1 MEDLRLVTTEE
12 FNGVDCNFYKAD
24 CDMWMTRRQI
34 GQALG
39 YSNPRLAITKI
50 HQAHADRL
58 DPLSSSTVSVL
69 VEGRNREATI
79 YNERGIFEI
88 CRWSRQPKANEFMDW
103 VWDIVEAYR
112 RGEFQRKPRETA
124 ITPVE
129 KFLDGMQNM
138 FLEMR
143 EENRVFKD
151 TVLKILE
158 SQQTIQPPIEKPVE
172 VIAPEEVKS
181 TCELPIPNSDDYEK
195 ISWKA
200 SVYFRID
207 YIMKYSNDFAT
218 RGKALSSIYK
228 KMTNVYG
235 IVWYEENKEYKR
247 NFGLIQS
254 RVSQL
259 DVCFYKEDLKDL
271 FESILDGMVET
282 VRRWV
287 EKELEAKEAKA
298 ETEQKEEIEINPEKD
313 WQYYKEK
320 IRELCEKTGNKSIGG
335 TSVYSVIIR
344 KMDVDWSKYETNKK
358 KTELVRK
365 YPKLFAE
372 FSKTADKYLEEKLK

>member
-1 MEDLRLVTTEE
+1 MEDLRLITTEE

-24 CDMWMTRRQI
+24 SNMWMTRRQI

-69 VEGRNREATI
+69 VEGKNREATI

-129 KFLDGMQNM
+129 KFLDGIQDIIQA
-138 FLEMR
+138 MR
-143 EENRVFKD
+143 EENNVFKES
-151 TVLKILE
+151 VLKILE
-158 SQQTIQPPIEKPVE
+158 SQQRQTTNNEVVEEPVKTPEVATPVTKPKEKVGFIKSIENPRLDGWKME
-172 VIAPEEVKS
+172 VNRKAVYIISNNDEYKTKGKVFS
-181 TCELPIPNSDDYEK
+181 TCYLK
-195 ISWKA
+195 
-200 SVYFRID
+200 
-207 YIMKYSNDFAT
+207 MK
-218 RGKALSSIYK
+218 
-228 KMTNVYG
+228 NVYG
-235 IVWYEENKEYKR
+235 VCWAQENKEYR
-247 NFGLIQS
+247 RTFGLE
-254 RVSQL
+254 SQRGRLSTL
-259 DVCFYKEDLKDL
+259 DVVFNDENLKDL
-271 FESILDGMVET
+271 FDSILDGIYENT
-282 VRRWV
+282 KRQV
-287 EKELEAKEAKA
+287 EKRKLEV
-298 ETEQKEEIEINPEKD
+298 NVHKD

-320 IRELCEKTGNKSIGG
+320 IRELCEQTGNRSLGG
-335 TSVYSVIIR
+335 SSVYSGIVR
-344 KMDVDWSKYETNKK
+344 MMDVDWSKYDTSKK
-358 KTELVRK
+358 KTQLVRE
-365 YPKLFAE
+365 YPELFVE

>member
-1 MEDLRLVTTEE
+1 MEDLRLVTTEK

-24 CDMWMTRRQI
+24 SNMWMTRRQI

-69 VEGRNREATI
+69 VEGKNREATI

-88 CRWSRQPKANEFMDW
+88 CRWSRQPKANEFLDW
-103 VWDIVEAYR
+103 VWDIIEAYR

-151 TVLKILE
+151 TVLQILE
-158 SQQTIQPPIEKPVE
+158 SQQGQVVQKPVE
-172 VIAPEEVKS
+172 KVEVQEKTVNQLKS
-181 TCELPIPNSDDYEK
+181 KPVVKPVVK
-195 ISWKA
+195 IENPRLDTWKFEINTKA
-200 SVYFRID
+200 A
-207 YIMKYSNDFAT
+207 YIVFNGNEYKTKGKVFSACYSKMK
-218 RGKALSSIYK
+218 
-228 KMTNVYG
+228 NVYG
-235 IVWYEENKEYKR
+235 ICWPQENKEYR
-247 NFGLIQS
+247 RAFGLE
-254 RVSQL
+254 SQRGRLSTL
-259 DVCFYKEDLKDL
+259 DVVFNDENLKDL
-271 FESILDGMVET
+271 FDSILDGIYENTKRKVIKKNT
-282 VRRWV
+282 
-287 EKELEAKEAKA
+287 
-298 ETEQKEEIEINPEKD
+298 EINPEKD

-320 IRELCEKTGNKSIGG
+320 IQKLCEQTGNKSVGG
-335 TSVYSVIIR
+335 SSIYSGIIR

-358 KTELVRK
+358 KTELVKK
-365 YPKLFAE
+365 YPELFVE

>member
-1 MEDLRLVTTEE
+1 MEDLRLVTTEK

-24 CDMWMTRRQI
+24 SNMWMTRRQI

-88 CRWSRQPKANEFMDW
+88 CRWSRQPKANEFLDW
-103 VWDIVEAYR
+103 VWDIIEAYR

-151 TVLKILE
+151 TVLQILE
-158 SQQTIQPPIEKPVE
+158 SQQGQVVQKPVE
-172 VIAPEEVKS
+172 KVEVQEKTVNQLKS
-181 TCELPIPNSDDYEK
+181 KPVVKPVVK
-195 ISWKA
+195 IENPRLDTWKFEINTKA
-200 SVYFRID
+200 A
-207 YIMKYSNDFAT
+207 YIVFNGNEYKTKGKVFSACYSKMK
-218 RGKALSSIYK
+218 
-228 KMTNVYG
+228 NVYG
-235 IVWYEENKEYKR
+235 ICWPQENKEYR
-247 NFGLIQS
+247 RAFGLE
-254 RVSQL
+254 SQRGRLSTL
-259 DVCFYKEDLKDL
+259 DVVFNDENLKDL
-271 FESILDGMVET
+271 FDSILDGIYENTKRKVIKKNT
-282 VRRWV
+282 
-287 EKELEAKEAKA
+287 
-298 ETEQKEEIEINPEKD
+298 EINPEKD

-320 IRELCEKTGNKSIGG
+320 IQKLCEQTGNKSVGG
-335 TSVYSVIIR
+335 SSIYSGIIR

-358 KTELVRK
+358 KTELVKK
-365 YPKLFAE
+365 YPELFVE

>member
-1 MEDLRLVTTEE
+1 MEDLRLVTTEK

-69 VEGRNREATI
+69 VEGKNREATI
-79 YNERGIFEI
+79 YNEKGIFEI

-103 VWDIVEAYR
+103 VWDIIEAYR

-143 EENRVFKD
+143 EENKIFKD
-151 TVLKILE
+151 TVLKILK
-158 SQQTIQPPIEKPVE
+158 SQQRQEVQKPVE
-172 VIAPEEVKS
+172 KLEAQEKTVNQVK
-181 TCELPIPNSDDYEK
+181 TKPAVKPVVK
-195 ISWKA
+195 IENPRLDTWKFEIGA
-200 SVYFRID
+200 KAA
-207 YIMKYSNDFAT
+207 YIVFNGNEYKTKGKVFSACYSKMK
-218 RGKALSSIYK
+218 
-228 KMTNVYG
+228 NVYG
-235 IVWYEENKEYKR
+235 ICWSQENKEYR
-247 NFGLIQS
+247 RAFGLE
-254 RVSQL
+254 SQRGRLSTL
-259 DVCFYKEDLKDL
+259 DVVFNDENLKDL
-271 FESILDGMVET
+271 FDSILDGIYENT
-282 VRRWV
+282 KR
-287 EKELEAKEAKA
+287 KA
-298 ETEQKEEIEINPEKD
+298 IKKNTGTNPEKD

-320 IRELCEKTGNKSIGG
+320 IQKLCEQTGNKSLGG
-335 TSVYSVIIR
+335 SSIYSGIIR

-365 YPKLFAE
+365 YPELFAE

>member
-12 FNGVDCNFYKAD
+12 FNGVNCNFYKAD

-58 DPLSSSTVSVL
+58 DPLPSSTVSVL
-69 VEGRNREATI
+69 VEGKNREATI

-151 TVLKILE
+151 AVLQILQ
-158 SQQTIQPPIEKPVE
+158 SQQGQVVQKPIEKVE
-172 VIAPEEVKS
+172 VQEKTVNQLKTKPVVK
-181 TCELPIPNSDDYEK
+181 PVVK
-195 ISWKA
+195 IENPRLDTWKFEINTKA
-200 SVYFRID
+200 A
-207 YIMKYSNDFAT
+207 YIVFNGNEYKTKGKVFSACYSKMK
-218 RGKALSSIYK
+218 
-228 KMTNVYG
+228 NVYG
-235 IVWYEENKEYKR
+235 ICWPQENKEYR
-247 NFGLIQS
+247 RAFGLE
-254 RVSQL
+254 SQRGRLSTL
-259 DVCFYKEDLKDL
+259 DVVFNDENLKDL
-271 FESILDGMVET
+271 FDSILDGIYENTKRKVIKRNT
-282 VRRWV
+282 G
-287 EKELEAKEAKA
+287 
-298 ETEQKEEIEINPEKD
+298 TNSEKD

-320 IRELCEKTGNKSIGG
+320 IQKLCEQTGNKSVGG
-335 TSVYSVIIR
+335 SSIYSGIIR

-358 KTELVRK
+358 KTELVKK
-365 YPKLFAE
+365 YPELFVE
-372 FSKTADKYLEEKLK
+372 FSKTADRYLEEKLK

>member
-1 MEDLRLVTTEE
+1 MEDLRLVTTEK

-24 CDMWMTRRQI
+24 SNMWMTRRQI

-103 VWDIVEAYR
+103 VWDIIEAYR

-158 SQQTIQPPIEKPVE
+158 SQQGQEVQKPIEKVE
-172 VIAPEEVKS
+172 VQEKTINQLKTKQVVK
-181 TCELPIPNSDDYEK
+181 PVVK
-195 ISWKA
+195 IENPKLDAWKFEINTKA
-200 SVYFRID
+200 A
-207 YIMKYSNDFAT
+207 YIVFNGNEYKTKGKVFSACYSKMK
-218 RGKALSSIYK
+218 
-228 KMTNVYG
+228 NVYG
-235 IVWYEENKEYKR
+235 VCWPQENKEYR
-247 NFGLIQS
+247 RAFGLE
-254 RVSQL
+254 SQRGRLSTL
-259 DVCFYKEDLKDL
+259 DVVFNDENLKDL
-271 FESILDGMVET
+271 FDSILDGIYENTKRKVIKKNT
-282 VRRWV
+282 
-287 EKELEAKEAKA
+287 
-298 ETEQKEEIEINPEKD
+298 EINPEKD
-313 WQYYKEK
+313 WQYYKNK
-320 IRELCEKTGNKSIGG
+320 IQKLCEQTGNKSVGG
-335 TSVYSVIIR
+335 SSIYSGIIR

-365 YPKLFAE
+365 YPELFVE

>member
-1 MEDLRLVTTEE
+1 MEDLRLETTEK
-12 FNGVDCNFYKAD
+12 FNGVDCNFYKTD

-69 VEGRNREATI
+69 VEGKNREATI

-103 VWDIVEAYR
+103 VWDIIEAYR

-158 SQQTIQPPIEKPVE
+158 SQQRQEVQKPVE
-172 VIAPEEVKS
+172 KLEAQEKTVNQVKTKPAVKS
-181 TCELPIPNSDDYEK
+181 VVK
-195 ISWKA
+195 IENPRLDTWKFEIGA
-200 SVYFRID
+200 KAA
-207 YIMKYSNDFAT
+207 YIVFNGNEYKTKGKVFSACYSKMK
-218 RGKALSSIYK
+218 
-228 KMTNVYG
+228 NVYG
-235 IVWYEENKEYKR
+235 ICWSQENKEYR
-247 NFGLIQS
+247 RAFGLE
-254 RVSQL
+254 SQRGRLSTL
-259 DVCFYKEDLKDL
+259 DVVFNDENLKDL
-271 FESILDGMVET
+271 FDSILDGIYENT
-282 VRRWV
+282 KR
-287 EKELEAKEAKA
+287 KA
-298 ETEQKEEIEINPEKD
+298 IKKNTGTNPEKD

-320 IRELCEKTGNKSIGG
+320 IQKLCEQTGNKSLGG
-335 TSVYSVIIR
+335 SSIYSGIIR
-344 KMDVDWSKYETNKK
+344 MMNVDWSKYETNKK

-365 YPKLFAE
+365 YPELFVE

>member
-1 MEDLRLVTTEE
+1 MKDLRLVTTEE
-12 FNGVDCNFYKAD
+12 FNGVDCNFYRAD
-24 CDMWMTRRQI
+24 SNMWMTRGQI
-34 GQALG
+34 GKALG
-39 YSNPRLAITKI
+39 YHNPRIAIGKI
-50 HQAHADRL
+50 HTAHRDRL
-58 DPLSSSTVSVL
+58 DPLSVDTNLVSTDGKEYS
-69 VEGRNREATI
+69 TYI

-129 KFLDGMQNM
+129 KFLDGMQDM

-298 ETEQKEEIEINPEKD
+298 ETEQKEEIEINPKKD

-365 YPKLFAE
+365 YPELFVE
-372 FSKTADKYLEEKLK
+372 FSKTADRYLEEKLK

>member
-24 CDMWMTRRQI
+24 SNMWMTRGQI
-34 GQALG
+34 GKALG
-39 YSNPRLAITKI
+39 YHNPRIAIGKI
-50 HQAHADRL
+50 HTAHRDRL
-58 DPLSSSTVSVL
+58 DPLSVDTNLVSTDGKEYS
-69 VEGRNREATI
+69 TYI

-103 VWDIVEAYR
+103 VWDIIEAYR

-158 SQQTIQPPIEKPVE
+158 SQQGQEVQKPVKKLE
-172 VIAPEEVKS
+172 AQEKTVNQVK
-181 TCELPIPNSDDYEK
+181 TKPVVK
-195 ISWKA
+195 IENPRLDTWKFEIGTKA
-200 SVYFRID
+200 A
-207 YIMKYSNDFAT
+207 YIVFNGNEYKTKGKVFSACYSKMK
-218 RGKALSSIYK
+218 
-228 KMTNVYG
+228 NVYG
-235 IVWYEENKEYKR
+235 ICWSQENKEYR
-247 NFGLIQS
+247 RAFGLE
-254 RVSQL
+254 SQRGRLSTL
-259 DVCFYKEDLKDL
+259 DVVFNDENLKDL
-271 FESILDGMVET
+271 FDSILDGIYENT
-282 VRRWV
+282 KR
-287 EKELEAKEAKA
+287 KA
-298 ETEQKEEIEINPEKD
+298 IKRNTGTNPEKD

-320 IRELCEKTGNKSIGG
+320 IQKLCEQTGNKSLGG
-335 TSVYSVIIR
+335 SSIYSGIIR
-344 KMDVDWSKYETNKK
+344 MMDVDWSKYETNKK

-365 YPKLFAE
+365 YPELFTE
-372 FSKTADKYLEEKLK
+372 FSRTADKYLEEKLK

>member
-12 FNGVDCNFYKAD
+12 FNGVNCNFYKAD

-69 VEGRNREATI
+69 VEGKNREATI

-151 TVLKILE
+151 AVLQILQ
-158 SQQTIQPPIEKPVE
+158 SQQGQVVQKPIEKVE
-172 VIAPEEVKS
+172 VQEKTVNQLKTKPVVK
-181 TCELPIPNSDDYEK
+181 PVVK
-195 ISWKA
+195 IENPRLDTWKFEINTKA
-200 SVYFRID
+200 A
-207 YIMKYSNDFAT
+207 YIVFNGNEYKTKGKVFSACYSKMK
-218 RGKALSSIYK
+218 
-228 KMTNVYG
+228 NVYG
-235 IVWYEENKEYKR
+235 ICWPQENKEYR
-247 NFGLIQS
+247 RAFGLE
-254 RVSQL
+254 SQRGRLSTL
-259 DVCFYKEDLKDL
+259 DVVFNDENLKDL
-271 FESILDGMVET
+271 FDSILDGIYENTKRKVIKRNT
-282 VRRWV
+282 G
-287 EKELEAKEAKA
+287 
-298 ETEQKEEIEINPEKD
+298 TNSEKD

-320 IRELCEKTGNKSIGG
+320 IQKLCEQTGNKSVGG
-335 TSVYSVIIR
+335 SSIYSGIIR

-358 KTELVRK
+358 KTELVKK
-365 YPKLFAE
+365 YPELFVE
-372 FSKTADKYLEEKLK
+372 FSKTADRYLEEKLK